1 MSNEIPEWVSGLSAE
16 DFQFIKRLLLASG
29 SLKEVAKQYDISYP
43 TVRIRLNRLIEKVH
57 ILDSKKPRTKFHK
70 TVQIMAAEGRLDI
83 GIAKELLKAFD
94 KVLNEAKTGTKKIKT
109 VRKEAIKLGFTKAY
123 QEKRFQDILT
133 VTERLKPSILEDN
146 SEINNFVDIA
156 RLKMGDEF

>member
-83 GIAKELLKAFD
+83 GIARELLKAF
-94 KVLNEAKTGTKKIKT
+94 E
-109 VRKEAIKLGFTKAY
+109 E
-123 QEKRFQDILT
+123 
-133 VTERLKPSILEDN
+133 S
-146 SEINNFVDIA
+146 NNNT
-156 RLKMGDEF
+156 